1 MERVDLILHPVR
13 FRILE
18 TLVGESLTTQEIADQ
33 LPDVPKSSI
42 YRHVRALLDAEL
54 IAVEGTRPVRGVVER
69 TYRLDHLPHLGPE
82 EIGGLTAE
90 ACVHYFRVY
99 AMTLIQG
106 FAAYVN
112 AAGGGPPGGRPP
124 DGAPPDMLADRAG
137 YTETFVWATTE
148 ELDRF
153 GAALNESLHPLL
165 ENRPAE
171 GRRRHKIVFI
181 THPTG

>member
-18 TLVGESLTTQEIADQ
+18 MLVGESLTTQEMADR

-82 EIGGLTAE
+82 EIGRLTAE
-90 ACVHYFRVY
+90 ECVHYFRVY
-99 AMTLIQG
+99 VMTLIQG

-112 AAGGGPPGGRPP
+112 AAGGAPPGGQ
-124 DGAPPDMLADRAG
+124 PPDMLADRAG
-137 YTETFVWATTE
+137 YTETFIWATTE

-153 GAALNESLHPLL
+153 GAALNDFLRPLL
-165 ENRPAE
+165 ANRPAG
-171 GRRRHKIVFI
+171 GRRRHKIAFI